1 MVVFAV
7 YKILGSLLYKE
18 GVVDLFLNTILI
30 MLLLMM
36 KRRSLVSD
44 IDMSVISSF
53 DSASDNYESLGAN
66 YDQALDAYAPTLN
79 VGSSSMRPP
88 HREDFPYK
96 KDVYTGKY
104 IAQ

>member
-1 MVVFAV
+1 
-7 YKILGSLLYKE
+7 
-18 GVVDLFLNTILI
+18 

-44 IDMSVISSF
+44 IDMSVISS
-53 DSASDNYESLGAN
+53 SDNYESLGAN
-66 YDQALDAYAPTLN
+66 YDQALDAHAPTLN
-79 VGSSSMRPP
+79 VGSSSTRPP
-88 HREDFPYK
+88 HSEDFPYK

>member
-1 MVVFAV
+1 
-7 YKILGSLLYKE
+7 LYKE

-44 IDMSVISSF
+44 IDMSTIISF